1 MRNRIGKATK
11 HPRINGDLSIEG
23 PAGFS
28 RRPFAIVAA
37 MPAVA
42 CLEMNVSA
50 TFAGLLVPPLQRSQG
65 DLVGIVL
72 EVLGIVEGA
81 RMPLPLGNC
90 GRRVIKLTDVMIGV
104 LAMPLAVGQRRCGQV
119 TGSAIDTKLIMR
131 GFMCL
136 LGFEFFFPWWSSW
149 F

>member
-1 MRNRIGKATK
+1 
-11 HPRINGDLSIEG
+11 
-23 PAGFS
+23 
-28 RRPFAIVAA
+28 

-42 CLEMNVSA
+42 CLEMNASA

-90 GRRVIKLTDVMIGV
+90 GRRVIKLTEVMIGV
-104 LAMPLAVGQRRCGQV
+104 LAMALAVGQRRCGQANEECDRYQTHNAWFHV
-119 TGSAIDTKLIMR
+119 LI
-131 GFMCL
+131 GL
-136 LGFEFFFPWWSSW
+136 
-149 F
+149 